1 MWIKWVVGVDR
12 RGGYQQGRGQGRG
25 GYQRGGFRG
34 GRGGGGGGGG
44 GGYHQQP
51 QRGGRGRGGYQQ
63 QQQHNWHQN
72 QSISN
77 NQTSWNTQSTSNQ
90 SSDNTSWDQRPAS
103 TSSWD
108 TSPSDNATATLSSW
122 DQKPAEHQS
131 SWDQKPHAAVTTPPP
146 SGWDAKPAATTYA
159 WDTKPASSSWAAQT
173 TKSTTPAPKPQ
184 PAAVTTEQQEE
195 DGWTTPTKSDNSGQ
209 WGAMTMDSLGWTDS
223 SKKPKDTIE
232 PGQGIWK
239 DGIHQLGQESE
250 EVKLKL
256 FGTATDHESVH
267 SGINFDKYENI
278 PVETKGENVPEGITE
293 FSNSGLDKHLLENI
307 QYARY
312 TTPTPVQKHSIP
324 IVMQQHDLMA
334 CAQTGSGKTA
344 GFLFPILSAMFTN
357 GPLPDPKE
365 PRVKQ
370 GYQSYK
376 KAYPQALILAP
387 TRELASQIYNE
398 ARKFCYRS
406 YVRPC
411 VAYGGADIQ
420 RQLRLIDRG
429 CHLLVATPGRL
440 VDILERRRLSFQNIQ
455 YLVLDEADRMLDMG
469 FEPQVRRIV
478 EGEDM
483 PPPAKLIL

>member
-1 MWIKWVVGVDR
+1 MDKAGGWGNRPLTAQDFENHNQQQQVDR

-34 GRGGGGGGGG
+34 GRGGGGGGG
-44 GGYHQQP
+44 YHQQP

-63 QQQHNWHQN
+63 QHNWHQH

-122 DQKPAEHQS
+122 DQKPSEHQS

-146 SGWDAKPAATTYA
+146 SGWDAKPTSTTSA
-159 WDTKPASSSWAAQT
+159 WDTKPASSSWAAQAT
-173 TKSTTPAPKPQ
+173 ELPTPAPKPQ
-184 PAAVTTEQQEE
+184 PAVVTTEQQEE
-195 DGWTTPTKSDNSGQ
+195 DGWNTPAKSDNSGQ

-239 DGIHQLGQESE
+239 DGIHQPGQESE

-293 FSNSGLDKHLLENI
+293 VGFKYMCVCVHAETHRTSPSSPTLVLINTCWKTSSMLV
-307 QYARY
+307 
-312 TTPTPVQKHSIP
+312 TPHRHQFKS
-324 IVMQQHDLMA
+324 
-334 CAQTGSGKTA
+334 
-344 GFLFPILSAMFTN
+344 ILS
-357 GPLPDPKE
+357 
-365 PRVKQ
+365 
-370 GYQSYK
+370 
-376 KAYPQALILAP
+376 
-387 TRELASQIYNE
+387 
-398 ARKFCYRS
+398 
-406 YVRPC
+406 
-411 VAYGGADIQ
+411 
-420 RQLRLIDRG
+420 
-429 CHLLVATPGRL
+429 
-440 VDILERRRLSFQNIQ
+440 LSSCNSTI
-455 YLVLDEADRMLDMG
+455 
-469 FEPQVRRIV
+469 
-478 EGEDM
+478 
-483 PPPAKLIL
+483 